1 MAPPVFQ
8 ALKSV
13 FAGKASREC
22 FPADPV
28 WLMGSRRAGK
38 LWSLQEKR
46 METTILGED
55 GAVERR
61 QKGGT
66 TLQ

>member
-1 MAPPVFQ
+1 
-8 ALKSV
+8 
-13 FAGKASREC
+13 
-22 FPADPV
+22 
-28 WLMGSRRAGK
+28 MGSRRAGK
-38 LWSLQEKR
+38 HWSLQEKR

-61 QKGGT
+61 QKGGI